1 MPTALVT
8 GANRGLGLEFTRQY
22 LADGWKV
29 IACCRNPDQAGELRA
44 LDNGLLTVLAL
55 DVARSDQIAGLAQNL
70 DGRPI
75 DVLINNAGVSG
86 PRMSEEGYGE
96 PEPWLDVMRVNVIAP
111 FELTQALLDNL
122 RAGDQKKIATITSKM
137 GSMADNTGGG
147 SVVYRSSK
155 AGLNAV
161 LKSLSIDLAEEGMV
175 VLILHPGWVLT
186 DMGGPDAWID
196 AEKSI
201 SGMRAIIEHAT
212 PEHAGRFLAYDGAE
226 IPW

>member
-8 GANRGLGLEFTRQY
+8 GANRGLGLEFARQY
-22 LADGWKV
+22 LADGWDV
-29 IACCRNPDQAGELRA
+29 IACCRNPDDAGDLRA
-44 LDNGLLTVLAL
+44 LDNDRLTILAV
-55 DVARSDQIAGLAQNL
+55 DVARSDQIRALAETL
-70 DGRPI
+70 KDRPI

-86 PRMSEEGYGE
+86 PRMTEEGYGE
-96 PEPWLDVMRVNVIAP
+96 PEAWLDALRVNLISP
-111 FELTQALLDNL
+111 FELTQALLDNVHS
-122 RAGDQKKIATITSKM
+122 GDQKKIVTITSKM
-137 GSMADNTGGG
+137 GSMADNTDGGR
-147 SVVYRSSK
+147 VIYRSSK

-161 LKSLSIDLAEEGMV
+161 MKSLSIDLAKEGII

-186 DMGGPDAWID
+186 DMGGPDAWIGV
-196 AEKSI
+196 EESI